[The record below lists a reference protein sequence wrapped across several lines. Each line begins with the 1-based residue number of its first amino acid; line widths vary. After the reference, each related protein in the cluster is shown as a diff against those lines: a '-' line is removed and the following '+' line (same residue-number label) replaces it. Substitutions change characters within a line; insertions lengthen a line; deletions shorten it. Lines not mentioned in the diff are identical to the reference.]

1 MRWLFFICLV
11 LLVRAAGAQGLPSF
25 AELEAAG
32 AVIGNITVETHN
44 IFDPNDPRENGAV
57 YRAANF
63 LHFTTRPYV
72 IRDQLLF
79 RSGERVARR
88 VIEETER
95 LILERS
101 SVYEVSIRPVA
112 YRDGVVDI
120 EVRTRD
126 TWTLQPSVGL
136 SRSGGANSGTLGIK
150 DDNLLGTGTTFA
162 LERSSDVDRT
172 GTLLEVSNDHLI
184 DGWTSAKVERARY
197 SDGSRTGLRLAHPF
211 YALDTR
217 WAAGFSAAKFD
228 RIDSI
233 YSAGQVASQYRHT
246 AREGE
251 AYGGWSPGRR
261 GLWTQRLSSGV
272 AYRSSDYEVDPSRP
286 PPTELPDDRVLS
298 GPFLRYEVIEDD
310 FLQVRNRDRIGR
322 TEYLPMGLRVLTQ
335 VGRSIGAF
343 GATDQ
348 PWNYSATL
356 NQGWRVPGGRELIG
370 SAAFSGEHG
379 SAFGDSRHAGLSA
392 RYYKPR
398 GQRVFFLAASVDVVQ
413 TPNAAG
419 ELLLGGDS
427 GLRGFPLR
435 YQRGTRRAL
444 LTLEQRFYTD
454 WYPLRVFRVGGA
466 VFFDAGRAWGS
477 GEPNPKPGWLSNAG
491 FGLRVLNAR
500 TSTGNVVH
508 IDFAF
513 PFQRGENIKAA
524 QFLITTHKSF

>member
-1 MRWLFFICLV
+1 MRWLLLICLA
-11 LLVRAAGAQGLPSF
+11 LLVRVVAAQGLPSF

-32 AVIGNITVETHN
+32 AVIGNISVETNN
-44 IFDPNDPRENGAV
+44 IFDTRDPRENRTLH
-57 YRAANF
+57 RAANF
-63 LHFTTRPYV
+63 LHITTQPYL
-72 IRDQLLF
+72 IRSQLLF
-79 RSGERVARR
+79 RSGQPVSRR

-95 LILERS
+95 LILERNP
-101 SVYEVSIRPVA
+101 VYDVSIRPVA

-120 EVRTRD
+120 EVQTRD

-150 DDNLLGTGTTFA
+150 DDNLLGTGTTLA
-162 LERSSDVDRT
+162 LERSSDVDRS

-197 SDGSRTGLRLAHPF
+197 SDGSRTGFNLAHPF

-217 WAAGFSAAKFD
+217 WAAGLSASKFD

-233 YSAGQVASQYRHT
+233 YSAGEVASQYRVSSKQ
-246 AREGE
+246 GE

-261 GLWTQRLSSGV
+261 GVWTQRFSGGV
-272 AYRSSDYEVDPSRP
+272 SYSSSDYELDPSRP
-286 PPTELPDDRVLS
+286 PPADLPADRVVA
-298 GPFLRYEVIEDD
+298 GPFVRYEVIEDD
-310 FLQVRNRDRIGR
+310 FVQVRNRDRIGR
-322 TEYLPMGLRVLTQ
+322 TEYLAMGRRAFAQ
-335 VGRSIGAF
+335 VGRSMGAF
-343 GATDQ
+343 GATDK
-348 PWNYSATL
+348 PWNYNTTIS
-356 NQGWRVPGGRELIG
+356 QGWRVPGGRELIG
-370 SAAFSGEHG
+370 SASLSGEAG
-379 SAFGDSRHAGLSA
+379 SAFGDSRQAGLGA
-392 RYYKPR
+392 RYYYPR
-398 GQRVFFLAASVDVVQ
+398 GSRVFFMAASANVVH

-444 LTLEQRFYTD
+444 LTMEERFYTD
-454 WYPLRVFRVGGA
+454 WYPFRLFRVGGA
-466 VFFDAGRAWGS
+466 VFFDVGRAWGTS
-477 GEPNPKPGWLSNAG
+477 EPNPKPGWLSNAG
-491 FGLRVLNAR
+491 FGMRVLNAR